1 MCGGEGNNEAMSEK
15 YKNRAEIGAL
25 CTSGGGIER
34 GNYMFDGYS
43 TTNSLP
49 LLIILIG
56 ATCDC
61 FSPTKCISKLPH
73 NPFLKKRERN
83 QTCNIWIC
91 KIWTYVDG
99 INLVDNFASAFLQKF

>member
-1 MCGGEGNNEAMSEK
+1 MSEK

-34 GNYMFDGYS
+34 GNYMFDGY
-43 TTNSLP
+43 NSLP

-61 FSPTKCISKLPH
+61 FGPTKCISKLSH
-73 NPFLKKRERN
+73 NPFLKKEN
-83 QTCNIWIC
+83 EIKLAIYGWIC

-99 INLVDNFASAFLQKF
+99 INLVDNFASAFLHKF

>member
-1 MCGGEGNNEAMSEK
+1 MCGGVEGNNEAMSEK

-34 GNYMFDGYS
+34 GNYMFDGY
-43 TTNSLP
+43 NSLP

-61 FSPTKCISKLPH
+61 FGPTKCISKLSH

-83 QTCNIWIC
+83 QTC

-99 INLVDNFASAFLQKF
+99 INLVDNFASDFLHKF

>member
-1 MCGGEGNNEAMSEK
+1 MSEK

-43 TTNSLP
+43 TTEFLP

-61 FSPTKCISKLPH
+61 SGTTKCISKLSH
-73 NPFLKKRERN
+73 SPFLKKEN
-83 QTCNIWIC
+83 EIKLAIHIWIF

-99 INLVDNFASAFLQKF
+99 INLVDNFASDFLHKF

>member
-1 MCGGEGNNEAMSEK
+1 MCGGVEGNNEAMSGK

-34 GNYMFDGYS
+34 GNYMFDGY
-43 TTNSLP
+43 NSLP

-61 FSPTKCISKLPH
+61 FGPTKCISKLPH
-73 NPFLKKRERN
+73 NPFLKKEN
-83 QTCNIWIC
+83 EIKLAIYGYAKYGLMWM
-91 KIWTYVDG
+91 
-99 INLVDNFASAFLQKF
+99 ASI

>member
-1 MCGGEGNNEAMSEK
+1 MCGGVEGNNEAMSEK

-34 GNYMFDGYS
+34 GNYMFDGY
-43 TTNSLP
+43 NSVP

-61 FSPTKCISKLPH
+61 FGPTKCISKLSH
-73 NPFLKKRERN
+73 NPFLKKEN
-83 QTCNIWIC
+83 EIKLAIYGYAKYGLMWM
-91 KIWTYVDG
+91 
-99 INLVDNFASAFLQKF
+99 ASI

>member
-1 MCGGEGNNEAMSEK
+1 MCGGVEGNNEAMSEK

-34 GNYMFDGYS
+34 GNYMFNGY
-43 TTNSLP
+43 NSLP

-61 FSPTKCISKLPH
+61 FGPTKCISKLSH
-73 NPFLKKRERN
+73 NPFLKKEN
-83 QTCNIWIC
+83 EIKLAIYGYAKYGLMWM
-91 KIWTYVDG
+91 
-99 INLVDNFASAFLQKF
+99 ASI

>member
-1 MCGGEGNNEAMSEK
+1 MCGGVEGNNEAMSEK

-34 GNYMFDGYS
+34 GNYMFDGY
-43 TTNSLP
+43 NSLP

-61 FSPTKCISKLPH
+61 FGPTKCISKLSH
-73 NPFLKKRERN
+73 NPFLKKEN
-83 QTCNIWIC
+83 EIKLAIYGYAKYGLMWM
-91 KIWTYVDG
+91 
-99 INLVDNFASAFLQKF
+99 ASI

>member
-1 MCGGEGNNEAMSEK
+1 MCGGLEGNNEAMSEK

-49 LLIILIG
+49 LLIILIK

-61 FSPTKCISKLPH
+61 LGPTKYISKL
-73 NPFLKKRERN
+73 FLEKRERN
-83 QTCNIWIC
+83 QTCY
-91 KIWTYVDG
+91 TYVDMQNMDFCG
-99 INLVDNFASAFLQKF
+99 WHQLG

>member
-1 MCGGEGNNEAMSEK
+1 MCEGVEGNNEAMSEK

-34 GNYMFDGYS
+34 GNYMFDGY
-43 TTNSLP
+43 NSLP

-61 FSPTKCISKLPH
+61 FGPTKCISKLSH
-73 NPFLKKRERN
+73 NPFLKKEN
-83 QTCNIWIC
+83 EIKLAIYGYAKYGLMWM
-91 KIWTYVDG
+91 
-99 INLVDNFASAFLQKF
+99 ASI

>member
-1 MCGGEGNNEAMSEK
+1 MCGGLEGNNEAMSEK

-49 LLIILIG
+49 LLIILIK

-61 FSPTKCISKLPH
+61 LGPTKYISKL
-73 NPFLKKRERN
+73 FLEKKRTKSN
-83 QTCNIWIC
+83 MQYKDVQNMDLCGWHQ
-91 KIWTYVDG
+91 
-99 INLVDNFASAFLQKF
+99 FS